1 MMKGEDESIHQNDQV
16 SPLHLIE
23 TGDKTALLCIGDQA
37 LSEKI
42 GQVVRELGYHVV
54 VAQKPS
60 SALSRLKYNHY
71 DLIVLDESYGE
82 TDGSKN
88 PVLLHL
94 QSLPM
99 PVRRKSFLCLLSQ
112 QSVTLDHMAAF
123 RFGANLTLNFRD
135 VEKMQVVLERVIKD
149 NDVFYAVFNDELS
162 KRGASSV

>member
-1 MMKGEDESIHQNDQV
+1 MMKGEDESIHQSDQV

-37 LSEKI
+37 LSERI

-60 SALSRLKYNHY
+60 SALSRLNYDQY
-71 DLIVLDESYGE
+71 DLIVLDENYGGA
-82 TDGSKN
+82 DWSKN

-94 QSLPM
+94 QRLPM
-99 PVRRKSFLCLLSQ
+99 PVRRKSFLCLLSEQ
-112 QSVTLDHMAAF
+112 AVTLDHMAAF
-123 RFGANLTLNFRD
+123 RFGANLILNFRD
-135 VEKMQVVLERVIKD
+135 VEKMQVVLERVVKD
-149 NDVFYAVFNDELS
+149 HEAFYAVFNDELG